1 MAIIEINKDNYEEI
15 VKRAEKPV
23 LIDLWA
29 PWCMPCKMLSP
40 VIDQISEQYEG
51 KIIVAKVNVDD
62 SPEIAS
68 ELAVLN
74 IPTLIFFKNGQE
86 QGRSSGMLTKEAL
99 EFHIEEYFGA

>member
-1 MAIIEINKDNYEEI
+1 MSIIVINKDNYEEV
-15 VKRAEKPV
+15 VKKAEKPV

-40 VIDQISEQYEG
+40 VIEQIAAQYEG
-51 KIIVAKVNVDD
+51 KIIVGTINVDD
-62 SPEIAS
+62 SPELAV

-74 IPTLIFFKNGQE
+74 IPTLVFFKNGQE

-99 EFHIEEYFGA
+99 EFHINEYFCA